1 MEGAKGGDKEEQE
14 WKRQEKEDAYR
25 AQQDVLRRRREGSWQ
40 KDVNA
45 RRAKVKK
52 YNTDPEYKKKIDE
65 DKRARALA
73 ERPPDP
79 IVNAFNI
86 IIPLAPFGIPEYDQ
100 GERFD
105 LKAKYCDNGWVD
117 EEAEFGKQ
125 VKRFFGMGKKKSDDE
140 SEEGPTDKRGKKR

>member
-1 MEGAKGGDKEEQE
+1 M
-14 WKRQEKEDAYR
+14 
-25 AQQDVLRRRREGSWQ
+25 
-40 KDVNA
+40 NA

-86 IIPLAPFGIPEYDQ
+86 IIPLAPFGIP
-100 GERFD
+100 GG
-105 LKAKYCDNGWVD
+105 C
-117 EEAEFGKQ
+117 
-125 VKRFFGMGKKKSDDE
+125 SDALAVPIRP
-140 SEEGPTDKRGKKR
+140 GCWLPVTL

>member
-1 MEGAKGGDKEEQE
+1 VEAPGKRGGVPVSARSTQKEARRQLAEGAAQDSDFAQHC
-14 WKRQEKEDAYR
+14 QALEDDYH
-25 AQQDVLRRRREGSWQ
+25 VLTGKCSGQSGARLAADLWVNGQ
-40 KDVNA
+40 DVNA

-86 IIPLAPFGIPEYDQ
+86 IIPLAPFGIP
-100 GERFD
+100 
-105 LKAKYCDNGWVD
+105 
-117 EEAEFGKQ
+117 
-125 VKRFFGMGKKKSDDE
+125 GMGALCICPICSLSMCQD
-140 SEEGPTDKRGKKR
+140 